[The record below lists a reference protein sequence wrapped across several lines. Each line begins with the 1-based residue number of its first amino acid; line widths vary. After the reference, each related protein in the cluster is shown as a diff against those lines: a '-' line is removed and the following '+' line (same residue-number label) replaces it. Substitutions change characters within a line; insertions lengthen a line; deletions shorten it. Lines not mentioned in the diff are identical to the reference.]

1 MGGGG
6 AYRRDARVVG
16 EHEPA
21 HAVVGLH
28 VRRAAGEG
36 DLDRSRAP
44 GDEVRELPLPDAKE
58 RLVHLCEVPL

>member
-1 MGGGG
+1 M
-6 AYRRDARVVG
+6 VG

-28 VRRAAGEG
+28 VRRAAGKG

-44 GDEVRELPLPDAKE
+44 GDEVGELALADAEE
-58 RLVHLCEVPL
+58 RLVHLRDIIGVSEG